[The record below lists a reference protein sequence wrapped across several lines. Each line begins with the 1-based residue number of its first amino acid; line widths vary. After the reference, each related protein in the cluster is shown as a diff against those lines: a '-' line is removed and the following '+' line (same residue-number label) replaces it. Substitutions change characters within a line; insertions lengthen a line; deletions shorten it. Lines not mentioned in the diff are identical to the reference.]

1 MPAYII
7 VTREEPLRDPEAMK
21 EYQTLTRQMTTA
33 VKPKPKVIYG
43 EVQALEGE
51 QPDSVIMLEF
61 ATMDEARQW
70 YFSEDYQKALPKRL
84 QAARH
89 RAFLVEGV

>member
-7 VTREEPLRDPEAMK
+7 VTREEPLRDPESMK

-33 VKPKPKVIYG
+33 VKPAPKVVYG

-51 QPDSVIMLEF
+51 APDGVIMLEF
-61 ATMDEARQW
+61 PTMEEARQW

-89 RAFLVEGV
+89 RAFLVEGL